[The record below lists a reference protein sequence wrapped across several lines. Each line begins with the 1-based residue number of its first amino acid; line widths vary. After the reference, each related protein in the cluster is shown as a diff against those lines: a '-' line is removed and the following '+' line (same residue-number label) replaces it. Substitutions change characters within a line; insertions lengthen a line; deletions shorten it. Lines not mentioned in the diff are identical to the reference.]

1 MYREYWVIILIRHHE
16 AVHACMNA
24 LVPSVLLYATIK
36 CDQRFKVYMFSL
48 FCFQVPVVH
57 NAYIY
62 IYLMLTSTFFI
73 LLRFTPWTFYNGWL
87 INKIQWKLKT
97 MNGSRLH
104 CWNFQEVLNVS
115 NSWLFRQRN
124 ILINKILFHMNNL
137 KEMLIWTVIN
147 ALFVAHAGCNGCNHF
162 REEFDMPIH
171 KG

>member
-1 MYREYWVIILIRHHE
+1 MKQSMHVWMLLFLQFFYMLQLSVIKDSKYIFLLI
-16 AVHACMNA
+16 VQF
-24 LVPSVLLYATIK
+24 VL
-36 CDQRFKVYMFSL
+36 FSST
-48 FCFQVPVVH
+48 CCTPVVH

-115 NSWLFRQRN
+115 NSWLFRQHN